1 MAARQQ
7 WPERSWEM
15 RWYRQHACQLIRDE
29 RPYLVAFADEEV
41 VDVAHRRDARVR
53 DRSAELLRGAELIV
67 LRRDDERAIG
77 NRRQRARFKGH
88 ILCSDADERD
98 DVGAPATREERE
110 GLEGAEAVSHQ
121 AQRQPRRH
129 RSRVVDGG
137 LDVVGLVPAAG
148 PLA

>member
-53 DRSAELLRGAELIV
+53 DRRAELLRGAELIV
-67 LRRDDERAIG
+67 LRRHDERALV
-77 NRRQRARFKGH
+77 NRRQRARSEGH
-88 ILCSDADERD
+88 VLRSDADARD
-98 DVGAPATREERE
+98 GVGVPSAREERG
-110 GLEGAEAVSHQ
+110 GLEGVEAV
-121 AQRQPRRH
+121 
-129 RSRVVDGG
+129 
-137 LDVVGLVPAAG
+137 
-148 PLA
+148 